1 MDLYMIVLR
10 LIHLFSGVF
19 WVGTIF
25 FYALFLLR
33 RVKAAG
39 PVGGQF
45 MQQLSQPPLT
55 ATLSSASGLVVLSG
69 ILMYWRVSGGVD
81 PAWIGTAPGL
91 ALTAGGVA
99 AFLAMLIGVTISR
112 SAASRMAALGREIA
126 AAGGPPSPAQV
137 AEVQALTARLER
149 ALYQTAYLLVIT
161 LIGMAAARYL

>member
-1 MDLYMIVLR
+1 MDLYMVVLR
-10 LIHLFSGVF
+10 LIHLFSSVF

-55 ATLSSASGLVVLSG
+55 ATLSSASGLAVLSG
-69 ILMYWRVSGGVD
+69 ILLYWRASGGFD
-81 PAWIGTAPGL
+81 SAWIGTAPGL
-91 ALTAGGVA
+91 ALTAGGVTA
-99 AFLAMLIGVTISR
+99 LLAMVIGVIVSR
-112 SAASRMAALGREIA
+112 PAASRMAALGREIA
-126 AAGGPPSPAQV
+126 AAGGPPSPAQA
-137 AEVQALTARLER
+137 AEVQALSARLER

-161 LIGMAAARYL
+161 LIGMAIARYL